1 MSGFT
6 RRRALG
12 VAAGTAA
19 GLAAAGAAHAAMR
32 STGPQPQ
39 GAHGATAVPGSF
51 DEVYQGRRIQGGP
64 THDGGHGGG
73 HGGGHHGDHGAGYTV
88 RIDGEELH
96 VMRNAD
102 GTWIS
107 VINHYEPR
115 ATPRALARAAVTE
128 LQGAALV
135 PLDLG

>member
-1 MSGFT
+1 MSGIT
-6 RRRALG
+6 RRQALG
-12 VAAGTAA
+12 VAAGAAA
-19 GLAAAGAAHAAMR
+19 GLAAAGAAHAAVQR
-32 STGPQPQ
+32 TEPR
-39 GAHGATAVPGSF
+39 AHGDQGATAVPGSF
-51 DEVYQGRRIQGGP
+51 DEVYKGRRIQGGP

-73 HGGGHHGDHGAGYTV
+73 HHGGHGAGYTV

-115 ATPRALARAAVTE
+115 ATPKALARAAVTE

-135 PLDLG
+135 PLALG

>member
-1 MSGFT
+1 MSGIT
-6 RRRALG
+6 RRQALG
-12 VAAGTAA
+12 VAAGAAA
-19 GLAAAGAAHAAMR
+19 GLAAAGAAHAAVR
-32 STGPQPQ
+32 TADPR
-39 GAHGATAVPGSF
+39 AHGAQGAANAPGSF
-51 DEVYQGRRIQGGP
+51 DEVYKGRRIQGGP

-73 HGGGHHGDHGAGYTV
+73 HHGGHGAGYAV

-107 VINHYEPR
+107 VINHYEPQS
-115 ATPRALARAAVTE
+115 TPRALARAAVTE

-135 PLDLG
+135 PLALG